1 MKKKSVRTRIAIQ
14 GLIAVRPTLPAGERV
29 ARRPTAEHIGRKNV
43 CERWDV
49 PLAECFL
56 VPCIFQ
62 ECSESMHDCSHPRQ

>member
-14 GLIAVRPTLPAGERV
+14 GLIAVRPTLPAGEGV
-29 ARRPTAEHIGRKNV
+29 ARMPTTEHIGRKYAREGWN
-43 CERWDV
+43 V